1 MHLLYYGNEQEK
13 LLQNKSVEAVLRDLS
28 VKQGRVYDSP
38 ESVKSIPSFIKT
50 YSIQTEE
57 LRQPDISTYKTFN
70 EFFYRC
76 AEFHVASPSLP
87 PYSTP
92 PLPLAPHEAALT
104 RAPLRQLREDARPVQ
119 HADVPGGFCSA
130 ADSRL
135 TVYSSV
141 DLAKQFWV
149 KGSHF
154 SIPALLGVA
163 PDSAKAKQFENGRCV
178 RRGAVLQRR
187 ALKER

>member
-1 MHLLYYGNEQEK
+1 MHLLYYGGEQEK

-76 AEFHVASPSLP
+76 AAFHIHPRPFRLSSLHHSRSPSMKP
-87 PYSTP
+87 
-92 PLPLAPHEAALT
+92 
-104 RAPLRQLREDARPVQ
+104 R
-119 HADVPGGFCSA
+119 
-130 ADSRL
+130 
-135 TVYSSV
+135 
-141 DLAKQFWV
+141 
-149 KGSHF
+149 
-154 SIPALLGVA
+154 
-163 PDSAKAKQFENGRCV
+163 
-178 RRGAVLQRR
+178 
-187 ALKER
+187 